1 MKKWVFIRHWQEEL
15 LRLIL
20 VVGSPWKVHAQVQ
33 AEQFTVAQ
41 FLREAGKATND
52 SALTICGSFYW
63 LSPDTRL
70 PSRETFLGSTIRELF
85 FLKTFSFIYFLLSSY
100 IYRYIEINFLYYFP
114 HFHKYL
120 WKYFL
125 LPKTEDNLSKPL
137 THQMKVLSCILP
149 VLQTHFSF
157 LISKQNLFSLL
168 IFF

>member
-1 MKKWVFIRHWQEEL
+1 M
-15 LRLIL
+15 
-20 VVGSPWKVHAQVQ
+20 HAQVQ
-33 AEQFTVAQ
+33 AEQLTVAQ
-41 FLREAGKATND
+41 LPREAGKAPND
-52 SALTICGSFYW
+52 SALIIRGSLYW

-85 FLKTFSFIYFLLSSY
+85 FSENILLYIFFALKLY

-137 THQMKVLSCILP
+137 THQMASFVLYIACSANPL
-149 VLQTHFSF
+149 LLSHF
-157 LISKQNLFSLL
+157 
-168 IFF
+168 